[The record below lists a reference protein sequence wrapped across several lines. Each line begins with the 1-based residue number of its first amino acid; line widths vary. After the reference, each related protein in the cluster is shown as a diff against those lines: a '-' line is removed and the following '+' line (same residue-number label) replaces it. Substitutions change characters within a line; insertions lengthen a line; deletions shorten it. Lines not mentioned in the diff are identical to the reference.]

1 MGPLVQAVAT
11 VGSWLWSNVIVP
23 VASNGGV
30 QSTVGAVV
38 ADKVIKDNTPRPE
51 VPQIQQPQKQE
62 GRVSVRPVP
71 PSDGSTG
78 GTPVVPTPDPTPS
91 PVEPP
96 APDEP
101 VAAPNLSD
109 SRYAN
114 DPTALFQEAIRRRK
128 LAALRK
134 GMLSTVRTPAGGAPG
149 SPALLV
155 PAAAGGGLRQ
165 KLGA

>member
-1 MGPLVQAVAT
+1 MGGIGEAVVA

-23 VASNGGV
+23 VVVNK
-30 QSTVGAVV
+30 VGE
-38 ADKVIKDNTPRPE
+38 KIIKDNTPKPE
-51 VPQIQQPQKQE
+51 VPQKKQE
-62 GRVSVRPVP
+62 GRGISVQPVHFN
-71 PSDGSTG
+71 DGSTD
-78 GTPVVPTPDPTPS
+78 GTPVVPTPGTPVVPTPEPTPS

-96 APDEP
+96 APGEP
-101 VAAPNLSD
+101 AAAPNLSD

-114 DPTALFQEAIRRRK
+114 DPTALFQEAVRRRK

-155 PAAAGGGLRQ
+155 PTAAGGGLRQ